1 MAEDRG
7 DGELEQK
14 LQEWVSSA
22 EIPLPAEVQQRV
34 GSRLKASLKPV
45 NPLPPNR
52 ALASQFLLVFV
63 SLAAALIAAL
73 EKAGFRLMTA
83 GQIGAMGALLAG
95 GGVYFAAQ
103 LPKRMVPG
111 SRVAA
116 PWARG
121 LALRLAGGGAAMA
134 LLFPWK
140 VPAAFAAEGWPC
152 AVLEVAVARPATAVF
167 FLMAQRGALF
177 ASAGLGATLPALA
190 VFLALIADQAQCMF
204 PQAPH
209 LLVWHGGTAAILIAT
224 GAMVGRAMERRQR

>member
-7 DGELEQK
+7 DNELEQK
-14 LQEWVSSA
+14 LRAWVSSA

-52 ALASQFLLVFV
+52 VLALQFLLVFV

-73 EKAGFRLMTA
+73 EKAGFHLMTA
-83 GQIGAMGALLAG
+83 TQISAMGAVLAG
-95 GGVYFAAQ
+95 GGIYCAAQ
-103 LPKRMVPG
+103 LPRLMVPG

-121 LALRLAGGGAAMA
+121 LALILAGAGAAMA

-140 VPAAFAAEGWPC
+140 VPPAFAAEGWPC
-152 AVLEVAVARPATAVF
+152 AVLEVAIALPATAVF

-190 VFLALIADQAQCMF
+190 VFLALMADQAQCMF